1 MKPHALRRSARP
13 VWRTRTLRYGVTLAA
28 SIAGVLLF
36 LLASASSNTP
46 LFERHYPLLLAL
58 NATAAAAL
66 LVIVVVLVVRLARR
80 YRAGQ
85 FGTRMMVRFALAF
98 GLMGVVP
105 GALIYVV
112 SVQFLG
118 KGIESWFDVRV
129 DNALESGL
137 ALGRTTLDAMLGEL
151 NGKARSIAYGLSDRP
166 ELQQGQSLNRLREQ
180 TSVEQALLFT
190 ASGRTLAAAA
200 ASADN
205 GTIAP
210 ELPPSAVM
218 RQLRIARGYSAIES
232 SLPDSQSAPQSAP
245 QSAVQPSLQAALRG
259 APDGSARPQSREPIS
274 DEPRGLRLRVIVPV
288 PTPSFLL
295 RSETIYLQL
304 LQSVPPALA
313 ANAEAVQSGMRNYQ
327 ELSLARSGLQ
337 KIYSVT
343 LALTLLLSICAA
355 LAVAFLL
362 ASWLTEPLLLL
373 AEGTKAV
380 AGGDYSPMRE
390 IETRDEL
397 GTLTQSFN
405 TMVRQLGE
413 ARSSVEKN
421 RAALVAAN
429 TYLESILSNLS
440 AGVLVFDDVF
450 QLVTTNDGAGRIL
463 GTSLAP
469 WLGRRLIADQPV
481 DASDDA
487 SDDTVGDAALR
498 AMGKAI
504 EASFADPA
512 TAGTDWQRQIELDL
526 GDGSDPLVVL
536 ARGSRCPV
544 GSGADRRDGYLVVF
558 DDVTEVISAQR
569 SVAWAEVARRLA
581 HEIKNPLTPIQ
592 LSAERLKMKLE
603 GHVGPREAEVL
614 ERGVT
619 TIVNQVS
626 AMKRM
631 VDDFRDYAKVPDAS
645 LHPLDL
651 NALVTEVMTLYDVHT
666 EARHGAPLRAV
677 EAPRTSQPSN
687 AAVARPIVMLENDL
701 PLVIGDATRLRQ
713 VIHNL
718 VQNAQDATHD
728 VAAPRVVIATD
739 TVMPRVLP
747 RVTPHVMA
755 HAHAGDAG
763 RREPLVRLTVSD
775 NGNGFP
781 ARILTRA
788 FEPYVTTKA
797 RGTGLG
803 LAVVKKIVDEHQA
816 RIELKNREE
825 GGAVVVIVFTRV
837 ALRSAKVA

>member
-1 MKPHALRRSARP
+1 MKPHSLRRSARP
-13 VWRTRTLRYGVTLAA
+13 FWRTRTLRYGVTLAA

-58 NATAAAAL
+58 NATAAVAL
-66 LVIVVVLVVRLARR
+66 LTIVVVLVVRLARR

-85 FGTRMMVRFALAF
+85 FGTRMMARFALAF
-98 GLMGVVP
+98 GLMGVIP

-118 KGIESWFDVRV
+118 KSIESWFDVRV
-129 DNALESGL
+129 DSALESGL
-137 ALGRTTLDAMLGEL
+137 SLGRTTLDSMLAEL
-151 NGKARSIAYGLSDRP
+151 NSKARSIAYGLSDIP
-166 ELQQGQSLNRLREQ
+166 ESQQGQSLNRLRAQ
-180 TSVEQALLFT
+180 TGVEQALLFT
-190 ASGRTLAAAA
+190 AGGRTLAAAA
-200 ASADN
+200 ATADSE
-205 GTIAP
+205 TFAP
-210 ELPPSAVM
+210 ALPPSTVM
-218 RQLRIARGYSAIES
+218 RQLRIARAYSAIES
-232 SLPDSQSAPQSAP
+232 VLPDSQATLQSLPGSRTGATASP
-245 QSAVQPSLQAALRG
+245 TSRQAE
-259 APDGSARPQSREPIS
+259 DEEPH
-274 DEPRGLRLRVIVPV
+274 GLRLRVVVPV
-288 PTPSFLL
+288 PSPSFQL
-295 RSETIYLQL
+295 RSEAIYLQL
-304 LQSVPPALA
+304 IQRVPSALA

-343 LALTLLLSICAA
+343 LTLTLLLSICAA

-380 AGGDYSPMRE
+380 AGGDYRPMRE

-405 TMVRQLGE
+405 TMVRQLGD
-413 ARSSVEKN
+413 ARTSVERN

-440 AGVLVFDDVF
+440 AGVLVFDDSF
-450 QLVTTNDGAGRIL
+450 HLVTANDGAGRIL

-469 WLGRRLIADQPV
+469 WLGRQLIAEPDGVLPV
-481 DASDDA
+481 DPGGGEKAGEPGGPRS
-487 SDDTVGDAALR
+487 SDAALR
-498 AMGKAI
+498 AMGNAI
-504 EASFADPA
+504 QASFADPA
-512 TAGTDWQRQIELDL
+512 TAGTDWQRQIELVI
-526 GDGSDPLVVL
+526 GDDADPLVVL

-544 GSGADRRDGYLVVF
+544 GSGTERRDGYLVVF
-558 DDVTEVISAQR
+558 DDVTQVISAQR

-603 GHVGPREAEVL
+603 GHVAPREADIL
-614 ERGVT
+614 ERGVA

-631 VDDFRDYAKVPDAS
+631 VDDFRDYAKVPNAS

-651 NALVTEVMTLYDVHT
+651 NALIFEVMTLYDVH
-666 EARHGAPLRAV
+666 ADSPHGAPLHAV
-677 EAPRTSQPSN
+677 EAHASHASHAT
-687 AAVARPIVMLENDL
+687 AARPVVRLESGL

-728 VAAPRVVIATD
+728 VAAPRVVVETD
-739 TVMPRVLP
+739 TVLP
-747 RVTPHVMA
+747 R
-755 HAHAGDAG
+755 AHAGDAG
-763 RREPLVRLTVSD
+763 QREPLVRLTVSD
-775 NGNGFP
+775 NGGGFP

-788 FEPYVTTKA
+788 FEPYVTTKV

-837 ALRSAKVA
+837 AHRSAKVA

>member
-1 MKPHALRRSARP
+1 MVARDPSRVKTPRRRGSRP
-13 VWRTRTLRYGVTLAA
+13 FWRTRTLRYGVTLAA

-58 NATAAAAL
+58 NATAAVAL
-66 LVIVVVLVVRLARR
+66 LVIVIVLVIRLARR
-80 YRAGQ
+80 FRVGQ
-85 FGTRMMVRFALAF
+85 FGSRMMVRFAVSF
-98 GLMGVVP
+98 GLMGLVP
-105 GALIYVV
+105 GALIYLV

-118 KGIESWFDVRV
+118 KSIESWFDVRV
-129 DNALESGL
+129 DSALESGL
-137 ALGRTTLDAMLGEL
+137 AIGRTTLDAMLADL
-151 NGKARSIAYGLSDRP
+151 NSKARIVAFGISDVP
-166 ELQQGQSLNRLREQ
+166 ESQQGQALNRLRQQ
-180 TSVEQALLFT
+180 TGAPQALLFT
-190 ASGRTLAAAA
+190 ANGRMLAEAVAGSDGGTLAPA
-200 ASADN
+200 
-205 GTIAP
+205 
-210 ELPPSAVM
+210 LPPSSVM
-218 RQLRIARGYSAIES
+218 RQLRIARGYSAVES
-232 SLPDSQSAPQSAP
+232 VLSDAPAQSPFDSKI
-245 QSAVQPSLQAALRG
+245 AAR
-259 APDGSARPQSREPIS
+259 DNVTKS
-274 DEPRGLRLRVIVPV
+274 DESRGLRLRVIIPV
-288 PTPSFLL
+288 PAQAFVL
-295 RSETIYLQL
+295 RPETMYVQL
-304 LQSVPPALA
+304 VQDVPAALA
-313 ANAEAVQSGMRNYQ
+313 TNAEAVQNGMRDYQ
-327 ELSLARSGLQ
+327 QLSLSRSGLQ
-337 KIYSVT
+337 KIYAVT
-343 LALTLLLSICAA
+343 LTLTLLLSICAA

-390 IETRDEL
+390 IVTNDEL
-397 GTLTQSFN
+397 GTLMQSFN
-405 TMVRQLGE
+405 AMVRQLDD
-413 ARSSVEKN
+413 ARASVDRN

-440 AGVLVFDDVF
+440 AGVLVFDDGF
-450 QLVTTNDGAGRIL
+450 RLVTANDGAAKILATPLAARLGARLVAVESDDSTIGGGHASLRAL
-463 GTSLAP
+463 GT
-469 WLGRRLIADQPV
+469 
-481 DASDDA
+481 
-487 SDDTVGDAALR
+487 
-498 AMGKAI
+498 AI

-512 TAGTDWQRQIELDL
+512 TVGTDWQRQIELDL
-526 GDGSDPLVVL
+526 GDGADPLVIL

-558 DDVTEVISAQR
+558 DDMTDVISAQR

-631 VDDFRDYAKVPDAS
+631 VDDFRDYAKVPQTSSVA
-645 LHPLDL
+645 LDL
-651 NALVTEVMTLYDVHT
+651 NALVAEVMTLYDVHA
-666 EARHGAPLRAV
+666 EDQPGAPLQAV
-677 EAPRTSQPSN
+677 EPQGGS
-687 AAVARPIVMLENDL
+687 RPIVMLGHDL
-701 PLVIGDATRLRQ
+701 PLVLGDATRLRQ

-728 VAAPRVVIATD
+728 GAAPRVVVETEIVRSRA
-739 TVMPRVLP
+739 RS
-747 RVTPHVMA
+747 
-755 HAHAGDAG
+755 GDLHG
-763 RREPLVRLTVSD
+763 EPMVRLSVSD
-775 NGNGFP
+775 NGSGFP

-788 FEPYVTTKA
+788 FEPYVTTKP

-837 ALRSAKVA
+837 VHRPAKVA

>member
-1 MKPHALRRSARP
+1 MKPHSLRRSARP
-13 VWRTRTLRYGVTLAA
+13 FWRTRTLRYGVTLAA

-66 LVIVVVLVVRLARR
+66 LMIVVVLVVRLVRR

-105 GALIYVV
+105 GVLIYVV

-129 DNALESGL
+129 DAALESGL
-137 ALGRTTLDAMLGEL
+137 ALGRTTLDSMLGEL
-151 NGKARSIAYGLSDRP
+151 NTKARVITYGLSDIP
-166 ELQQGQSLNRLREQ
+166 ESQQGQSLNRLREQ
-180 TSVEQALLFT
+180 TGVEQALLFT

-200 ASADN
+200 ASANN
-205 GTIAP
+205 GTLAP
-210 ELPPSAVM
+210 ALPPSTVM
-218 RQLRIARGYSAIES
+218 RQLRIARSYSAIES
-232 SLPDSQSAPQSAP
+232 ALPDSQGEDDRARAGITRSLAVESA
-245 QSAVQPSLQAALRG
+245 
-259 APDGSARPQSREPIS
+259 S

-288 PTPSFLL
+288 PTQAFLL

-304 LQSVPPALA
+304 IQSVPAALA

-327 ELSLARSGLQ
+327 ELSLARTGLQ

-343 LALTLLLSICAA
+343 LTLTLLLSICAA

-405 TMVRQLGE
+405 AMVRQLGD
-413 ARSSVEKN
+413 ARVSVEKN
-421 RAALVAAN
+421 RVALVAAN

-440 AGVLVFDDVF
+440 AGVLVFDDSF
-450 QLVTTNDGAGRIL
+450 HLVTTNDGAGRIL
-463 GTSLAP
+463 GASLAP
-469 WLGRRLIADQPV
+469 WLGRRLIGEEDSGKSGGR
-481 DASDDA
+481 ASDPQ
-487 SDDTVGDAALR
+487 GRRNGYAALR
-498 AMGKAI
+498 AMGNAI
-504 EASFADPA
+504 KASFADPA
-512 TAGTDWQRQIELDL
+512 TAGTDWQRQIELDI
-526 GDGSDPLVVL
+526 GDDADPLVVL

-544 GSGADRRDGYLVVF
+544 GSGAERREGYLVVF

-592 LSAERLKMKLE
+592 LSAERMKMKLE
-603 GHVGPREAEVL
+603 GHVAPREAEIL
-614 ERGVT
+614 ERCVS

-651 NALVTEVMTLYDVHT
+651 NALVAEVMTLYDVHA
-666 EARHGAPLRAV
+666 EGPHGAPLRAV
-677 EAPRTSQPSN
+677 GADLSH
-687 AAVARPIVMLENDL
+687 AVGPARAGPTVTLENDL

-718 VQNAQDATHD
+718 VQNAQDATHE
-728 VAAPRVVIATD
+728 ATTPRVTIATD
-739 TVMPRVLP
+739 TVLP
-747 RVTPHVMA
+747 R
-755 HAHAGDAG
+755 AHAGDVG

-775 NGNGFP
+775 NGSGFP
-781 ARILTRA
+781 ARILARA

-837 ALRSAKVA
+837 AHRSAKVA

>member
-1 MKPHALRRSARP
+1 MKPHSLRRSSRP
-13 VWRTRTLRYGVTLAA
+13 FWRTRTLRYGVTLAA

-129 DNALESGL
+129 DSALESGL

-151 NGKARSIAYGLSDRP
+151 NSKARTIAYGLSDIS
-166 ELQQGQSLNRLREQ
+166 ESQQGQSLNRLREQ
-180 TSVEQALLFT
+180 TGVEQALLFT
-190 ASGRTLAAAA
+190 AGGRTIAAAVA
-200 ASADN
+200 GADSA
-205 GTIAP
+205 TLTP
-210 ELPPSAVM
+210 SLPPSTVI
-218 RQLRIARGYSAIES
+218 RQLRIARAYSAIES
-232 SLPDSQSAPQSAP
+232 VLPDSPSTPPVTSLAPSRPGAKIEANAP
-245 QSAVQPSLQAALRG
+245 IG
-259 APDGSARPQSREPIS
+259 GET
-274 DEPRGLRLRVIVPV
+274 DEPRGLRLRVVIPV
-288 PTPSFLL
+288 PTPAFQL
-295 RSETIYLQL
+295 RSETTYLQL
-304 LQSVPPALA
+304 VQSVPAALA
-313 ANAEAVQSGMRNYQ
+313 ANAEAVQNGMRNYQ
-327 ELSLARSGLQ
+327 ELSLARTGLQ

-343 LALTLLLSICAA
+343 LTLTLLLSICAA

-380 AGGDYSPMRE
+380 AGGDYRPMRE

-405 TMVRQLGE
+405 TMVRQLGD

-421 RAALVAAN
+421 RTALVAAN

-440 AGVLVFDDVF
+440 AGVLVFDDSF
-450 QLVTTNDGAGRIL
+450 HLVTTNDGAGRIL

-469 WLGRRLIADQPV
+469 WLGRRLIDDEVKDADGGV
-481 DASDDA
+481 DKRKIGAPR
-487 SDDTVGDAALR
+487 GEAALR
-498 AMGKAI
+498 AMGNAI

-512 TAGTDWQRQIELDL
+512 TAGTDWQRQIELDI
-526 GDGSDPLVVL
+526 GDDTDPLVVL

-603 GHVGPREAEVL
+603 AHVGPREAEVL

-631 VDDFRDYAKVPDAS
+631 VDDFRDYAKVPNAS

-651 NALVTEVMTLYDVHT
+651 NALVSEVMTLYDVHA
-666 EARHGAPLRAV
+666 EGQPGVPLHAV
-677 EAPRTSQPSN
+677 EAPPLSSHSSDSSQAS
-687 AAVARPIVMLENDL
+687 AGHASVQPIVKLESDL
-701 PLVIGDATRLRQ
+701 PLVVGDATRLRQ

-718 VQNAQDATHD
+718 VQNAQDATHE

-747 RVTPHVMA
+747 
-755 HAHAGDAG
+755 HAQAGDAG
-763 RREPLVRLTVSD
+763 HREPLVRLTVSD
-775 NGNGFP
+775 NGGGFP

-837 ALRSAKVA
+837 AHRSAKVA

>member
-1 MKPHALRRSARP
+1 MKPHSLRRSARP
-13 VWRTRTLRYGVTLAA
+13 FWRTRTLRYGVTLAA
-28 SIAGVLLF
+28 SVAGVLLF

-66 LVIVVVLVVRLARR
+66 LVIVAVLIVRLVRR

-85 FGTRMMVRFALAF
+85 FGTRMMARFALAF

-105 GALIYVV
+105 GVLIYVV

-129 DNALESGL
+129 DSALESGL

-151 NGKARSIAYGLSDRP
+151 NSKARTIAYGLSDIP
-166 ELQQGQSLNRLREQ
+166 ESQQGQSLNRLREQ
-180 TSVEQALLFT
+180 AGVEQALLFT
-190 ASGRTLAAAA
+190 AGGRTLAAAA
-200 ASADN
+200 ASADSA
-205 GTIAP
+205 TLAP
-210 ELPPSAVM
+210 SLPLSTVM
-218 RQLRIARGYSAIES
+218 RQLRIARNYSAIES
-232 SLPDSQSAPQSAP
+232 VLPESQADNDRA
-245 QSAVQPSLQAALRG
+245 RG
-259 APDGSARPQSREPIS
+259 GYARPIGNEPAN
-274 DEPRGLRLRVIVPV
+274 DEPHGLRLRVVIPV
-288 PTPSFLL
+288 PTPAFLL
-295 RSETIYLQL
+295 RSETVYLQL
-304 LQSVPPALA
+304 MQSVPAALA

-327 ELSLARSGLQ
+327 ELSLARTGLQ

-343 LALTLLLSICAA
+343 LTLTLLLSICAA

-390 IETRDEL
+390 IETSDEL

-405 TMVRQLGE
+405 TMVRQLGD
-413 ARSSVEKN
+413 ARVSVEKN

-440 AGVLVFDDVF
+440 AGVLVFDESF
-450 QLVTTNDGAGRIL
+450 RLVTTNDGAGRIL

-469 WLGRRLIADQPV
+469 RLGRRLIGDMV
-481 DASDDA
+481 GGDR
-487 SDDTVGDAALR
+487 TGDAALR
-498 AMGKAI
+498 AMANAI

-512 TAGTDWQRQIELDL
+512 TAGTDWQRQIELDI
-526 GDGSDPLVVL
+526 GDDADPLVVL

-544 GSGADRRDGYLVVF
+544 GSGAHRRDGYLVVF

-603 GHVGPREAEVL
+603 GHVPPREAEIL

-631 VDDFRDYAKVPDAS
+631 VDDFRDYAKVPNAS

-651 NALVTEVMTLYDVHT
+651 NALVAEVMTLYDVHA
-666 EARHGAPLRAV
+666 EGHAGAPLHAV
-677 EAPRTSQPSN
+677 EALASQPSN
-687 AAVARPIVMLENDL
+687 AVVVRPIVTLENDL

-728 VAAPRVVIATD
+728 VVAPRVVIATD
-739 TVMPRVLP
+739 TVMPR
-747 RVTPHVMA
+747 
-755 HAHAGDAG
+755 AHAGDAG
-763 RREPLVRLTVSD
+763 HREPLARLTVSD
-775 NGNGFP
+775 NGSGFP

-788 FEPYVTTKA
+788 FEPYVTTKV

-837 ALRSAKVA
+837 AHRSAKVA

>member
-1 MKPHALRRSARP
+1 MKPHSLRRSARP
-13 VWRTRTLRYGVTLAA
+13 FWRTRTLRYGVALAA

-58 NATAAAAL
+58 NATAAVAL
-66 LVIVVVLVVRLARR
+66 LIIVVVLVVRLARR

-118 KGIESWFDVRV
+118 KSIESWFDVRV
-129 DNALESGL
+129 DSALESGL
-137 ALGRTTLDAMLGEL
+137 SLGRTTLDSMLGEL
-151 NGKARSIAYGLSDRP
+151 NSKARSIAYGLSDIP
-166 ELQQGQSLNRLREQ
+166 ESQQGQSLNRLRAQ
-180 TSVEQALLFT
+180 TGVEQALLFT
-190 ASGRTLAAAA
+190 AGGRTLAAAA
-200 ASADN
+200 ANADS
-205 GTIAP
+205 GTLAP
-210 ELPPSAVM
+210 ALPPSTVM
-218 RQLRIARGYSAIES
+218 RQLRIARAYSAIES
-232 SLPDSQSAPQSAP
+232 VLPDSQVALQSIP
-245 QSAVQPSLQAALRG
+245 G
-259 APDGSARPQSREPIS
+259 DGNDGSRPPIGKEAQN
-274 DEPRGLRLRVIVPV
+274 DEPHGLRLRVVLPV
-288 PTPSFLL
+288 PTPSFQL
-295 RSETIYLQL
+295 RSETIYLQVI
-304 LQSVPPALA
+304 QKVPSALA

-343 LALTLLLSICAA
+343 LTLTLLLSICAA

-380 AGGDYSPMRE
+380 AGGDYRPMRE

-405 TMVRQLGE
+405 TMVRQLGD

-440 AGVLVFDDVF
+440 AGVLVFDDGF
-450 QLVTTNDGAGRIL
+450 HLVTTNDGAGRIL

-469 WLGRRLIADQPV
+469 WLGRRLIGDSGSGKPSDRAGGEKIAEPG
-481 DASDDA
+481 DARS
-487 SDDTVGDAALR
+487 GDAALR
-498 AMGKAI
+498 AMGNAI

-512 TAGTDWQRQIELDL
+512 TAGTDWQRQIELVI
-526 GDGSDPLVVL
+526 GDDADPLVVL

-592 LSAERLKMKLE
+592 LSAERIEHKLGAKLE
-603 GHVGPREAEVL
+603 GADRAML
-614 ERGVT
+614 ERSVA
-619 TIVNQVS
+619 TIVNQVQS
-626 AMKRM
+626 MKAL
-631 VDDFRDYAKVPDAS
+631 VNEFRDYARLPAS
-645 LHPLDL
+645 RLEPIDL
-651 NALVTEVMTLYDVHT
+651 NALVREVLGLY
-666 EARHGAPLRAV
+666 GAAQESGGLCA
-677 EAPRTSQPSN
+677 ELA
-687 AAVARPIVMLENDL
+687 EGL
-701 PLVIGDATRLRQ
+701 PAIIGDSTQLRQ

-718 VQNAQDATHD
+718 VQNALDA
-728 VAAPRVVIATD
+728 VAEKPDGRVRVATEAA
-739 TVMPRVLP
+739 RNEQ
-747 RVTPHVMA
+747 
-755 HAHAGDAG
+755 GDMRA
-763 RREPLVRLTVSD
+763 VRLQVID
-775 NGNGFP
+775 NGPGF
-781 ARILTRA
+781 AEKVLKRA
-788 FEPYVTTKA
+788 FEPYVTTKTK
-797 RGTGLG
+797 GTGLG
-803 LAVVKKIVDEHQA
+803 LAVVKKIADEHGA
-816 RIELKNREE
+816 RVRIANLSAPTKDDP
-825 GGAVVVIVFTRV
+825 GGVLARGAQVSLSFSKLAPAAVQKAAV
-837 ALRSAKVA
+837 ATAATTGAH

>member
-1 MKPHALRRSARP
+1 M
-13 VWRTRTLRYGVTLAA
+13 RYGVTLAA

-46 LFERHYPLLLAL
+46 LFERHYPLLLAM
-58 NATAAAAL
+58 NATAAVAL
-66 LVIVVVLVVRLARR
+66 LLIVVVLVIRLARR

-85 FGTRMMVRFALAF
+85 FGARMMVRFAVSF
-98 GLMGVVP
+98 GLMGLVP
-105 GALIYVV
+105 GALIYLV

-118 KGIESWFDVRV
+118 KSIESWFNVRV
-129 DNALESGL
+129 DAALESGL
-137 ALGRTTLDAMLGEL
+137 AIGRTTLDAMLADL
-151 NGKARSIAYGLSDRP
+151 NNKARAVAFGISDVG
-166 ELQQGQSLNRLREQ
+166 ESQQGQALNRLRQQ
-180 TSVEQALLFT
+180 TGAQQALLFT
-190 ASGRTLAAAA
+190 ANGRVLAEAMAG
-200 ASADN
+200 SESD
-205 GTIAP
+205 IVAP
-210 ELPPSAVM
+210 VLPPSNVM
-218 RQLRIARGYSAIES
+218 RQLRIARNYSAVES
-232 SLPDSQSAPQSAP
+232 VLPQSNDETLGAGSS
-245 QSAVQPSLQAALRG
+245 QRG
-259 APDGSARPQSREPIS
+259 TTVIASSS
-274 DEPRGLRLRVIVPV
+274 DDTRGLRLRVVVPV
-288 PTPSFLL
+288 PAQAFLL
-295 RSETIYLQL
+295 RPEAVYVQL
-304 LQSVPPALA
+304 VQEVPPAFA
-313 ANAEAVQSGMRNYQ
+313 ANAEAVQNGMRDYQ
-327 ELSLARSGLQ
+327 ELSLSRTGLQ

-343 LALTLLLSICAA
+343 LTLTLLLSICAA

-390 IETRDEL
+390 IMTNDEL
-397 GTLTQSFN
+397 GTLMQSFN
-405 TMVRQLGE
+405 AMVRQLDD
-413 ARSSVEKN
+413 ARVSVDRN

-440 AGVLVFDDVF
+440 AGVLVFDDGF
-450 QLVTTNDGAGRIL
+450 RLVTANDGAARIL
-463 GTSLAP
+463 ATPLASR
-469 WLGRRLIADQPV
+469 LGRRFVDPLVEGASVAPG
-481 DASDDA
+481 DAS
-487 SDDTVGDAALR
+487 LR
-498 AMGKAI
+498 ALGNAV

-512 TAGTDWQRQIELDL
+512 TVGTDWQRQIELDINS
-526 GDGSDPLVVL
+526 GAEPLVVL

-558 DDVTEVISAQR
+558 DDMTDVIAAQR

-603 GHVGPREAEVL
+603 GHVAPREAEVL

-631 VDDFRDYAKVPDAS
+631 VDDFRDYAKVPQAATNA
-645 LHPLDL
+645 LDL
-651 NALVTEVMTLYDVHT
+651 NALVAEVMTLYDVH
-666 EARHGAPLRAV
+666 ADDQPGAPLQAV
-677 EAPRTSQPSN
+677 DAD
-687 AAVARPIVMLENDL
+687 ARPIVMLSPDL
-701 PLVIGDATRLRQ
+701 PLVLGDATRLRQ

-728 VAAPRVVIATD
+728 SLAPRIVVATEIIK
-739 TVMPRVLP
+739 PRV
-747 RVTPHVMA
+747 RGSEVR
-755 HAHAGDAG
+755 G
-763 RREPLVRLTVSD
+763 EPMVRLTVSD
-775 NGNGFP
+775 NGIGFP

-788 FEPYVTTKA
+788 FEPYVTTKS

-825 GGAVVVIVFTRV
+825 GGAVVVIIFTRV
-837 ALRSAKVA
+837 VHRPAKVA

>member
-1 MKPHALRRSARP
+1 MKPHSLRRSSRP
-13 VWRTRTLRYGVTLAA
+13 FWRTRTLRYGVTLAA
-28 SIAGVLLF
+28 SLAGVLLF

-129 DNALESGL
+129 DSALESGL

-151 NGKARSIAYGLSDRP
+151 NSKARTIAYGLSDIS
-166 ELQQGQSLNRLREQ
+166 ESQQGQSLNRLREQ
-180 TSVEQALLFT
+180 TGVEQALLFT
-190 ASGRTLAAAA
+190 AGGRTIAAAVA
-200 ASADN
+200 GADSA
-205 GTIAP
+205 TLTP
-210 ELPPSAVM
+210 SLPPSTVI
-218 RQLRIARGYSAIES
+218 RQLRIARAYSAIES
-232 SLPDSQSAPQSAP
+232 VLPDSPSTPPVTSLAPSRPSAKIEANAP
-245 QSAVQPSLQAALRG
+245 IG
-259 APDGSARPQSREPIS
+259 GET
-274 DEPRGLRLRVIVPV
+274 DEPRGLRLRVVIPV
-288 PTPSFLL
+288 PTPAFQL
-295 RSETIYLQL
+295 RSETTYLQL
-304 LQSVPPALA
+304 VQSVPAALA
-313 ANAEAVQSGMRNYQ
+313 ANAEAVQNGMRNYQ
-327 ELSLARSGLQ
+327 ELSLARTGLQ

-343 LALTLLLSICAA
+343 LTLTLLLSICAA

-380 AGGDYSPMRE
+380 AEGDYRPMRE

-405 TMVRQLGE
+405 TMVRQLGD

-421 RAALVAAN
+421 RTALVAAN

-440 AGVLVFDDVF
+440 AGVLVFDDSF
-450 QLVTTNDGAGRIL
+450 HLVTTNDGAGRIL

-469 WLGRRLIADQPV
+469 WLGRRLIDDEVKDADGGV
-481 DASDDA
+481 DKRKIGAPR
-487 SDDTVGDAALR
+487 GEAALR
-498 AMGKAI
+498 AMGNAI

-512 TAGTDWQRQIELDL
+512 TAGTDWQRQIELDI
-526 GDGSDPLVVL
+526 GDDTDPLVVL

-603 GHVGPREAEVL
+603 AHVGPREAEVL

-631 VDDFRDYAKVPDAS
+631 VDDFRDYAKVPNAS

-651 NALVTEVMTLYDVHT
+651 NALVSEVMTLYDVHA
-666 EARHGAPLRAV
+666 EGQPGVPLHAV
-677 EAPRTSQPSN
+677 EAPPLSSHSSDSSQAS
-687 AAVARPIVMLENDL
+687 AGHASVQPIVKLESDL
-701 PLVIGDATRLRQ
+701 PLVVGDATRLRQ

-718 VQNAQDATHD
+718 VQNAQDATHE

-747 RVTPHVMA
+747 
-755 HAHAGDAG
+755 HAQAGDAG
-763 RREPLVRLTVSD
+763 HREPLVRLTVSD
-775 NGNGFP
+775 NGGGFP

-837 ALRSAKVA
+837 AHRSAKVA

>member
-1 MKPHALRRSARP
+1 MKPHPLRRSARP
-13 VWRTRTLRYGVTLAA
+13 FWRTRTLRYGVTLAA

-85 FGTRMMVRFALAF
+85 FGTRMMVRFAVAF

-118 KGIESWFDVRV
+118 KSIESWFDVRV

-137 ALGRTTLDAMLGEL
+137 ALGRTTLDSMLVEL
-151 NGKARSIAYGLSDRP
+151 NSKARTIAYGLSDIP
-166 ELQQGQSLNRLREQ
+166 ESQQGQSLNRLREQ
-180 TSVEQALLFT
+180 TGVEQALLFT

-200 ASADN
+200 ASADS
-205 GTIAP
+205 GTLAP
-210 ELPPSAVM
+210 ALPPSTAL
-218 RQLRIARGYSAIES
+218 RQLRIARSYSAIES
-232 SLPDSQSAPQSAP
+232 ALPDLTPAAPP
-245 QSAVQPSLQAALRG
+245 AALP
-259 APDGSARPQSREPIS
+259 ALPTT
-274 DEPRGLRLRVIVPV
+274 DEPRGLRLRVILTVP
-288 PTPSFLL
+288 PPAFLL

-304 LQSVPPALA
+304 MQNVPTALA

-327 ELSLARSGLQ
+327 ELSLARTGLQ

-343 LALTLLLSICAA
+343 LTLTLLLSISAA

-362 ASWLTEPLLLL
+362 ASWLTEPLLML

-380 AGGDYSPMRE
+380 AQGDYRPMRE
-390 IETRDEL
+390 IETKDEL

-413 ARSSVEKN
+413 ARVSVDRN

-440 AGVLVFDDVF
+440 AGVLVFDEGF
-450 QLVTTNDGAGRIL
+450 HLVTANDGAGRIL
-463 GTSLAP
+463 GAPLAP
-469 WLGRRLIADQPV
+469 WLGRRLTRDEGPEPGGRRIADRK
-481 DASDDA
+481 
-487 SDDTVGDAALR
+487 GDAALR
-498 AMGKAI
+498 AMGNAI
-504 EASFADPA
+504 EASFADAA
-512 TAGTDWQRQIELDL
+512 TAGTDWQSQIELDI
-526 GDGSDPLVVL
+526 GDAADPLVVL

-603 GHVGPREAEVL
+603 GHVAPREAEIL

-631 VDDFRDYAKVPDAS
+631 VDDFRDYAKIPDAS
-645 LHPLDL
+645 LHALDL
-651 NALVTEVMTLYDVHT
+651 NALVAEVMTLYDVHA
-666 EARHGAPLRAV
+666 EGQHGAPLHAIEAHASHTPDATAV
-677 EAPRTSQPSN
+677 
-687 AAVARPIVMLENDL
+687 RPIVMLENDL
-701 PLVIGDATRLRQ
+701 PLVVGDATRLRQ

-728 VAAPRVVIATD
+728 VAVPRVVIATD
-739 TVMPRVLP
+739 TVMPRVMP
-747 RVTPHVMA
+747 RLTPRA
-755 HAHAGDAG
+755 THAQVVDAG
-763 RREPLVRLTVSD
+763 RREALVRLTVSD

-837 ALRSAKVA
+837 AHRSAKVA

>member
-1 MKPHALRRSARP
+1 MKSHSLRRSARP
-13 VWRTRTLRYGVTLAA
+13 FWRTRTLRYGVALAA

-85 FGTRMMVRFALAF
+85 FGTRMMARFALAF
-98 GLMGVVP
+98 ALMGVVP

-129 DNALESGL
+129 DSALESGL
-137 ALGRTTLDAMLGEL
+137 ALGRTTLDAMLSEL
-151 NGKARSIAYGLSDRP
+151 KSKARTIAYGLSDIP
-166 ELQQGQSLNRLREQ
+166 ESQQGQSLNRLREQ
-180 TSVEQALLFT
+180 TGVEQALLFT

-200 ASADN
+200 AGADS
-205 GTIAP
+205 GTLAP
-210 ELPPSAVM
+210 ALPPSTVL
-218 RQLRIARGYSAIES
+218 RQLRIARSYSAIES
-232 SLPDSQSAPQSAP
+232 VLPDSPAAPQSNS
-245 QSAVQPSLQAALRG
+245 SAGSDANAKTTGNQA
-259 APDGSARPQSREPIS
+259 DS
-274 DEPRGLRLRVIVPV
+274 DEPHGLRLRVVIPV
-288 PTPSFLL
+288 QTPVFQL

-304 LQSVPPALA
+304 IRSVPSELA

-343 LALTLLLSICAA
+343 LTLTLLLSICAA

-380 AGGDYSPMRE
+380 AGGDYRPMRE

-405 TMVRQLGE
+405 TMVRQLGD

-440 AGVLVFDDVF
+440 AGVLVFDDSF
-450 QLVTTNDGAGRIL
+450 KLVTTNDGAGRIL

-469 WLGRRLIADQPV
+469 WLGRRLIAEGGDGKVGDQG
-481 DASDDA
+481 SDVSGDRGGDGSA
-487 SDDTVGDAALR
+487 DGSSDAALR
-498 AMGKAI
+498 AMGNAI

-512 TAGTDWQRQIELDL
+512 TAGTDWQRQIELDI
-526 GDGSDPLVVL
+526 GDDADPLVVL

-544 GSGADRRDGYLVVF
+544 GTGTDRRDGYLVVF

-592 LSAERLKMKLE
+592 LSAERMKMKLE
-603 GHVGPREAEVL
+603 GHVAPREAEIL
-614 ERGVT
+614 ERCVT

-631 VDDFRDYAKVPDAS
+631 VDDFRDYAKVPNAS

-651 NALVTEVMTLYDVHT
+651 NALVSEVMTLYDVHA
-666 EARHGAPLRAV
+666 EGQHGAPLHAV
-677 EAPRTSQPSN
+677 EAHASHASHGSIAP
-687 AAVARPIVMLENDL
+687 AAARPMVKLESDL

-728 VAAPRVVIATD
+728 VAAPRVVVATD
-739 TVMPRVLP
+739 TVL
-747 RVTPHVMA
+747 PHV
-755 HAHAGDAG
+755 HAGDAG
-763 RREPLVRLTVSD
+763 HREPMVRLTVSD

-816 RIELKNREE
+816 RIELKNRDE

-837 ALRSAKVA
+837 AHRSAKVA